1 MTTTSTT
8 SNTSTTTITNA
19 STAASSKQ
27 PSTGSSNASN
37 AGKALVSS
45 QADAPEI
52 DDPEKCSSYEDE
64 FLQST
69 AGTIISE
76 DSEPRTG
83 RWTAA
88 ETSYVDELIVK
99 FGLGALPIPAGVK
112 LHEFLASILLCK
124 GSRLTKKMKNAKLS
138 TKSYTRNTGYI
149 ADLEDAIEFSA
160 LEEAFF
166 HSIPCAMERSAIK
179 FHMQRQWREMFCR
192 VCSDLSL
199 PLKAESWLN
208 SVEEVERRSSMAKV
222 AARMKKRKRMVNQ
235 AIIQDP
241 NSPDCGVFIDRQGLA
256 TNTSVEEFSL
266 DSSHEDTLLFQSF
279 AKDLS
284 SEGLRDLDKILSES
298 NPPHSSSFLHKVM
311 KFLSSN
317 HVPFEHVDLWVPS
330 FTPLSSGMSYGIVS
344 LDNCGCCSAKCR
356 LMFAG
361 CSTADMSHSNQ
372 PLLDDDYFALSSFGH
387 YSERFSFDIG
397 CGLPGRLYQTGIP
410 VWDNNIQNAPHNY
423 FERIAGAVK
432 FGIRTVV
439 GIPVRLFPSFAVALF
454 SVLTSLLSKFFFFD
468 RSLVLAWVELFWF
481 CTRATMLSKM
491 TY

>member
-1 MTTTSTT
+1 MDEARRS
-8 SNTSTTTITNA
+8 
-19 STAASSKQ
+19 AASSKK

-222 AARMKKRKRMVNQ
+222 AARMKKRKQIVKQESATECMAASNAPKSFSNKKKNAVSYLSPFLSLVMDY
-235 AIIQDP
+235 IID
-241 NSPDCGVFIDRQGLA
+241 
-256 TNTSVEEFSL
+256 
-266 DSSHEDTLLFQSF
+266 QSF
-279 AKDLS
+279 
-284 SEGLRDLDKILSES
+284 
-298 NPPHSSSFLHKVM
+298 
-311 KFLSSN
+311 
-317 HVPFEHVDLWVPS
+317 PFEHIDLWVPIFRPVNYRFDQSCCTTYCTLVYGGCATASIESLKMFS
-330 FTPLSSGMSYGIVS
+330 FFGKYSEH
-344 LDNCGCCSAKCR
+344 
-356 LMFAG
+356 F
-361 CSTADMSHSNQ
+361 
-372 PLLDDDYFALSSFGH
+372 SFG
-387 YSERFSFDIG
+387 IG
-397 CGLPGRLYQTGIP
+397 CGIPGRIYASGAPVWYHNTHMASPNPFERAVGATRSGIRTILGIP
-410 VWDNNIQNAPHNY
+410 VC
-423 FERIAGAVK
+423 
-432 FGIRTVV
+432 
-439 GIPVRLFPSFAVALF
+439 VAIF
-454 SVLTSLLSKFFFFD
+454 SVVDAYF
-468 RSLVLAWVELFWF
+468 
-481 CTRATMLSKM
+481 
-491 TY
+491 